1 MEHSQYKQVFADTAL
16 LFVAFVWGITFVV
29 VKEALTDIGPYY
41 FLAIRFAIAF
51 LFLALICWRSF
62 LRVNRSC
69 LTGGLLI
76 GLALFGGYAFQT
88 VALQY
93 TTAANTGFI
102 TGLSVVLVPVFAALI
117 TRTLPSPIMAV
128 GVASATVGLGLV
140 AIQGDLS
147 FNYGDV
153 LVFMCAVCFA
163 NHIILVGRYAPCFDP
178 VMLAIIQI
186 GTVGLISALIAPC
199 VESFPLE
206 LTTSVQVALL
216 ATAIPATALAFLI
229 QNWAQKFTSPTHT
242 AIIFTMEPVFAGLA
256 AWLWGGEDLGV
267 RQWLGGALIVAG
279 MLITVL
285 KTTGCPATDDAK
297 AKPTSHPSAR
307 TGESSAQ

>member
-1 MEHSQYKQVFADTAL
+1 MEQSQYKQVFADIAL

-41 FLAIRFAIAF
+41 FLAIRFGIAF

-62 LRVNRSC
+62 LSVNRSC
-69 LTGGLLI
+69 LTGGLFI

-93 TTAANTGFI
+93 TSAANAGFI
-102 TGLSVVLVPVFAALI
+102 TGLSVVLVPVFAAFL
-117 TRTLPSPIMAV
+117 TRVIPSPITAI
-128 GVASATVGLGLV
+128 GVASATVGLGLLAV
-140 AIQGDLS
+140 QGDFT
-147 FNYGDV
+147 FNYGDI

-163 NHIILVGRYAPCFDP
+163 THIILVGRYAPCFDP

-199 VESFPLE
+199 VETFPLE
-206 LTTSVQVALL
+206 LTRSVQIALL

-256 AWLWGGEDLGV
+256 AWLWAGEVLEA
-267 RQWLGGALIVAG
+267 RQWIGGALIVVG
-279 MLITVL
+279 MLITVV
-285 KTTGCPATDDAK
+285 KITEHQNTVKHVEGSPRQKDV
-297 AKPTSHPSAR
+297 R
-307 TGESSAQ
+307 TG